1 MIIDTLT
8 NLERYAPLHP
18 RFARAFAWLCR
29 CQETAL
35 APGRLVLEEDD
46 IYLTVMDVELRPV
59 DAAVLECHRRYVD
72 VQVVLSGGNEQM
84 GWAPLA
90 QMPAS
95 AVYDDAKDC
104 ALGQAPLASCL
115 TVAPGHFVIF
125 FPEDAHAPCL
135 GSGPVRKAVMKV
147 RV

>member
-8 NLERYAPLHP
+8 NLDRYAALHP
-18 RFARAFAWLCR
+18 RFARAFAWLRR
-29 CQETAL
+29 CQETPL
-35 APGRLVLEEDD
+35 APGRLSLEGDD

-59 DAAVLECHRRYVD
+59 EAAVLEYHRRYID
-72 VQVVLSGGNEQM
+72 VQLVLSGGSEQM

-90 QMPAS
+90 QMPAD
-95 AVYDDAKDC
+95 AVYDDGKDC
-104 ALGQAPLASCL
+104 ALGKGTLAACV
-115 TVAPGHFVIF
+115 TVAPGQFVIF

-135 GSGPVRKAVMKV
+135 GSGSRRKAVMKV